1 MKESLTDIRLMPLV
15 YSDSNRIPLAN
26 QVRLF
31 FVIIIINSIIAKTI
45 TKISKSLISITSF
58 PAVDWRHAPPG
69 KEATTT
75 YRFAGQAQLYL
86 NIYYVL
92 LKGKSEPKSPLIPLT
107 FLFFSVIMQ
116 MGFMGVFQYETN

>member
-31 FVIIIINSIIAKTI
+31 FVIRIINSIIAKTI

-58 PAVDWRHAPPG
+58 PAED
-69 KEATTT
+69 
-75 YRFAGQAQLYL
+75 
-86 NIYYVL
+86 
-92 LKGKSEPKSPLIPLT
+92 
-107 FLFFSVIMQ
+107 
-116 MGFMGVFQYETN
+116 